1 MPDDIERIAILVV
14 HGVGEQERF
23 EFLESIA
30 SNLFR
35 ALSKNP
41 RRRASLQLRKG
52 DQVTRHSEA
61 DSWREAPVYATWLK
75 PDGTQIEALF
85 REVNWADLDIPM
97 TWRGWLKLVG
107 WALGISGVRPFLKAG
122 EVAELQQLGMCP
134 PKSLTKRERF
144 WVRLQLFGVSLLFF
158 LMLITVDIL
167 YGLLTRLSYRA
178 YWLNKLRAIIYNYL
192 GDVKLYQD
200 WFLRNEDQVET
211 LGEKS
216 RVAIRRRMVRALAVT
231 AAEVENGFLRG
242 YYIFSHSLGTV
253 VAFNALMEHELAL
266 PNYLTREEWTALSPA
281 FKKQASKD
289 APDKQMPQRP
299 LWLGSRDAID
309 RSRLF
314 RGLRG
319 FLTMGSPLDKFAAV
333 WPAIVPVNGE
343 PFATVVPWLN
353 VADLQDIVAGS
364 IDLFPICAPSSG
376 VGGLDLRNVEWA
388 DQRSL
393 LSAHTSYWKSGPND
407 GRLIDRVIPWLEG
420 QPFLRPVDSIRPGL
434 SKFFYWASF
443 FLLAAFLWLGASLLL
458 WLLLKVALG
467 FDSFTFACA
476 TIAVMGVGISTVI
489 ACLIG
494 RRLWEEKKFGGIL
507 ARGSKSVA
515 GVRRRV

>member
-1 MPDDIERIAILVV
+1 MPDDVERIAILVV
-14 HGVGEQERF
+14 HGIGEQRRF

-30 SNLFR
+30 SNLYR

-41 RRRASLQLRKG
+41 QRRASLQIRKG
-52 DQVTRHSEA
+52 DQATRHSEK
-61 DSWREAPVYATWLK
+61 DSWREAPVFVTWLK
-75 PDGTQIEALF
+75 PGGTQIEALF
-85 REVNWADLDIPM
+85 REVIWADLDIPM

-122 EVAELQQLGMCP
+122 EVEDLQQLGMCP
-134 PKSLTKRERF
+134 PKSLTDSERF
-144 WVRLQLFGVSLLFF
+144 WVRLQLFGISLLFF
-158 LMLITVDIL
+158 FLLTSADIL
-167 YGLLTRLSYRA
+167 YGLLTRLSYRV

-200 WFLRNEDQVET
+200 WFLRDEDQVET

-231 AAEVENGFLRG
+231 AAEVESGFLRG
-242 YYIFSHSLGTV
+242 YYVFAHSLGTV

-281 FKKQASKD
+281 FKKQANED
-289 APDKQMPQRP
+289 APAKQMPQRS
-299 LWLGSRDAID
+299 LWLGARDAIQ

-314 RGLRG
+314 AGLRG

-333 WPAIVPVNGE
+333 WPAIVPVNGQ
-343 PFATVVPWLN
+343 PLATSTVEWIN

-364 IDLFPICAPSSG
+364 IDLFPTCAPARG
-376 VGGLDLRNVEWA
+376 VGGLELCNVEWA

-434 SKFFYWASF
+434 AKFFYWASF

-458 WLLLKVALG
+458 WLLIKVALG
-467 FDSFTFACA
+467 VGAFTFAWSMIVVVGA
-476 TIAVMGVGISTVI
+476 GVSTVI
-489 ACLIG
+489 GCLIG

-507 ARGSKSVA
+507 TRGTKGAA
-515 GVRRRV
+515 GV